1 MKKYF
6 LQPNNDEFK
15 RNGPKRYVTGNP
27 MKWTSES
34 SLGISKDSKNI
45 VYKVLHLEKKINS
58 KFYIIPINGG
68 TPTEIKETKDLVKTK
83 YFPWEVPCL

>member
-1 MKKYF
+1 
-6 LQPNNDEFK
+6 
-15 RNGPKRYVTGNP
+15 V
-27 MKWTSES
+27 S

-45 VYKVLHLEKKINS
+45 VYKVLHLQEENKSNS

-83 YFPWEVPCL
+83 YFAWGSTLSIMKR